1 MQNKK
6 NLFIDAMSQSLV
18 QSMQKDKNVIIL
30 GEGVTDVKG
39 IFNTTNL
46 ALKKFGP
53 KRVVETPVSENAL
66 TGIQLGM
73 SLLGKK
79 PILMHARVDFSLLGF
94 DQLINN
100 ASKWHYMFGGKM
112 NIPIVIR
119 LIIGRGWGQGP
130 QHSQS
135 LESVFSHFPGL
146 KVVVPST
153 AADCKGLMTASIFDK
168 NPVVFIEHRWLH
180 YYSSNFKKKFYKI
193 NLNQSIDIKKKGKDL
208 TLLSSSIMLI
218 ESLKSA
224 KILQKFGI
232 DIEVLDLRVLRP
244 LKLEKLYSSLKK
256 TKKFIFIDN
265 GWKSFG
271 VGSEI
276 FANVLEKN
284 IKLTNIPKRLAC
296 KNYPTPSSPHLN
308 SDYYVTIKDICNEV
322 CNSLSINKKTKSKIL
337 KECESI
343 MSRVP
348 HDLPDLNF
356 KGPF

>member
-1 MQNKK
+1 MPNKN
-6 NLFIDAMSQSLV
+6 NLFTDAMSDAFV
-18 QSMQKDKNVIIL
+18 QSMQKDKNVLIM
-30 GEGVTDVKG
+30 GEGVTDPKA
-39 IFNTTNL
+39 IFNTTRE

-53 KRVVETPVSENAL
+53 QRVIETPVSENAM
-66 TGIQLGM
+66 TGIQIGM

-79 PILMHARVDFSLLGF
+79 AIFIHARVDFSLLAF

-100 ASKWHYMFGGKM
+100 ASKWHFMYGGTM

-153 AADCKGLMTASIFDK
+153 AHDCKGLMISSIFDK

-180 YYSSNFKKKFYKI
+180 NYSSNYSKKFYKI
-193 NLNQSIDIKKKGKDL
+193 SLNDSIGLKKKGKDL
-208 TLLSSSIMLI
+208 TILSSSIMLI
-218 ESLKSA
+218 ESLKA
-224 KILQKFGI
+224 EKILKKFGI
-232 DIEVLDLRVLRP
+232 SLEILDLRVLRP
-244 LKLEKLYSSLKK
+244 LNLKK
-256 TKKFIFIDN
+256 LFTSLNKTKNLLFVDN
-265 GWKSFG
+265 GWKCFG

-276 FANVLEKN
+276 FANILEKKIN
-284 IKLTNIPKRLAC
+284 LKNAPVRLAC
-296 KNYPTPSSPHLN
+296 KDFPTPSSHYLN
-308 SDYYVTIKDICNEV
+308 KDYYVTVKDICVEA
-322 CNSLSINKKTKSKIL
+322 CKIL
-337 KECESI
+337 SVKKSTKKKIIIECDKLLLK
-343 MSRVP
+343 VP

>member
-6 NLFIDAMSQSLV
+6 NLFVDAMSEALV
-18 QSMQKDKNVIIL
+18 QSMKKDKDVIIM

-39 IFNTTNL
+39 IFNTTSL
-46 ALKKFGP
+46 ALKKFGT
-53 KRVVETPVSENAL
+53 KRVIETPVSENAL

-112 NIPIVIR
+112 NVPIVIR

-180 YYSSNFKKKFYKI
+180 YYSSNYSKKFYKI
-193 NLNQSIDIKKKGKDL
+193 NLSESIDVKKKGRDL

-218 ESLKSA
+218 ETLKAA
-224 KILQKFGI
+224 KILKKYGI
-232 DIEVLDLRVLRP
+232 DVEVLDLRVLRP
-244 LKLEKLYSSLKK
+244 LKLNKLFTSLKK
-256 TKKFIFIDN
+256 TKKFIFVDN

-276 FANVLEKN
+276 FANILEKN
-284 IKLTNIPKRLAC
+284 IKLINHPKRLAC

-308 SDYYVTIKDICNEV
+308 SDYYVSLKDICNEV
-322 CNSLSINKKTKSKIL
+322 CISLKISKKTKEKIL
-337 KECESI
+337 MECEFI
-343 MSRVP
+343 MSKVP

>member
-6 NLFIDAMSQSLV
+6 NLFIDAISDAFV

-39 IFNTTNL
+39 IFNTTKA

-53 KRVVETPVSENAL
+53 KRVIETPVSENAL

-79 PILMHARVDFSLLGF
+79 PILMHARVDFSLLAF

-100 ASKWHYMFGGKM
+100 ASKWHYMFGGTM
-112 NIPIVIR
+112 NVPIVIR

-153 AADCKGLMTASIFDK
+153 ASDCKGLMTASIFDK

-180 YYSSNFKKKFYKI
+180 YYSSNYNKKFYKI
-193 NLNQSIDIKKKGKDL
+193 SLNDSIGIKKKGKDL
-208 TLLSSSIMLI
+208 TILSSSIMLI

-224 KILQKFGI
+224 KILKKFGI
-232 DIEVLDLRVLRP
+232 EIEVLDLRVLRP
-244 LKLEKLYSSLKK
+244 LKLKKLFTSLKK
-256 TKKFIFIDN
+256 TKKFIFVDN
-265 GWKSFG
+265 SWKSFG

-276 FANVLEKN
+276 FANILEN
-284 IKLTNIPKRLAC
+284 NVKLNSVPVRLTC
-296 KNYPTPSSPHLN
+296 KNYPTPSSHYLN
-308 SDYYVTIKDICNEV
+308 KDYYITIKDICIQV
-322 CNSLSINKKTKSKIL
+322 CKSLSIDQSLRKKIL
-337 KECESI
+337 NECENV
-343 MSRVP
+343 MSKVP
-348 HDLPDLNF
+348 HDLPNLNF
-356 KGPF
+356 RGPF

>member
-1 MQNKK
+1 MQNRK
-6 NLFIDAMSQSLV
+6 NSFIDAMSEAFV
-18 QSMQKDKNVIIL
+18 QSMQKDKNVVIL

-39 IFNTTNL
+39 IFSSTNA
-46 ALKKFGP
+46 ALKKFGRE
-53 KRVVETPVSENAL
+53 RVIETPVSENAL
-66 TGIQLGM
+66 TGIQVGM

-112 NIPIVIR
+112 NVPIVIR

-146 KVVVPST
+146 KIVVPST
-153 AADCKGLMTASIFDK
+153 AKDCKGLMIASIFDK

-180 YYSSNFKKKFYKI
+180 YYSSNYKKNFYKI
-193 NLNQSIDIKKKGKDL
+193 DLNNSIDLKKRGKDL
-208 TLLSSSIMLI
+208 TILSSSIMLI

-224 KILQKFGI
+224 KILKKYGI

-244 LKLEKLYSSLKK
+244 LKLDKLFSSLKK
-256 TKKFIFIDN
+256 TKKFIFVDN
-265 GWKSFG
+265 GWKTFG

-276 FANVLEKN
+276 FASILEKKIILKN
-284 IKLTNIPKRLAC
+284 NPKRLAC
-296 KNYPTPSSPHLN
+296 KDYPTPSSHHLN
-308 SDYYVTIKDICNEV
+308 KSYYVTIKDICEEV
-322 CNSLSINKKTKSKIL
+322 CESLSVKKNIKYKIL
-337 KECESI
+337 NECEEI
-343 MSRVP
+343 MSKVP

>member
-6 NLFIDAMSQSLV
+6 NLFVNAMSDALV

-30 GEGVTDVKG
+30 GEGVTDIKG
-39 IFNTTNL
+39 IFNTTNE

-53 KRVVETPVSENAL
+53 TRVIETPVSENAL
-66 TGIQLGM
+66 TGIQIGM

-100 ASKWHYMFGGKM
+100 ASKWHYMFGGTTKV
-112 NIPIVIR
+112 PIVIR

-153 AADCKGLMTASIFDK
+153 AADCKGLMAASIFDK

-180 YYSSNFKKKFYKI
+180 YYSSNYDKKFYKTS
-193 NLNQSIDIKKKGKDL
+193 LTESIDVKKKGKDL
-208 TLLSSSIMLI
+208 TILSSSFMLI
-218 ESLKSA
+218 ESLKAA
-224 KILQKFGI
+224 KILKKYNI
-232 DIEVLDLRVLRP
+232 EIEVLDLRVLRP
-244 LKLEKLYSSLKK
+244 LNLKKLFTSLKK
-256 TKKFIFIDN
+256 TKKFIFVDN
-265 GWKSFG
+265 GWKNFG

-276 FANVLEKN
+276 FANILERN
-284 IKLTNIPKRLAC
+284 IRLNSVPVRLAC
-296 KNYPTPSSPHLN
+296 KNYPAPSSHYLN
-308 SDYYVTIKDICNEV
+308 KDYYVTIRDICEEV
-322 CNSLSINKKTKSKIL
+322 CKNLSVNLNVRKKIL
-337 KECESI
+337 NKCESV
-343 MSRVP
+343 MSKVP
-348 HDLPDLNF
+348 HDLPDLSF
-356 KGPF
+356 RGPF

>member
-6 NLFIDAMSQSLV
+6 NLFTDAMSEALV
-18 QSMQKDKNVIIL
+18 QSMQKDKNVVIL

-53 KRVVETPVSENAL
+53 NRVIETPVSENAV

-94 DQLINN
+94 DQLLNN
-100 ASKWHYMFGGKM
+100 AAKWHYMFGGTM
-112 NIPIVIR
+112 NVPIVIR

-153 AADCKGLMTASIFDK
+153 ASDCKGLMAASIFDK
-168 NPVVFIEHRWLH
+168 NPVVFIEHRWLY
-180 YYSSNFKKKFYKI
+180 YYSSNYKKNLYKI
-193 NLNQSIDIKKKGKDL
+193 NLNESIDVKKKGKDL
-208 TLLSSSIMLI
+208 TILSSSIMLI

-224 KILQKFGI
+224 KILKKYGI

-244 LKLEKLYSSLKK
+244 LNLNKLYSSLRK
-256 TKKFIFIDN
+256 TKKFIFVDN
-265 GWKSFG
+265 GWKTFG
-271 VGSEI
+271 VGAEI
-276 FANVLEKN
+276 FANILEKN
-284 IKLTNIPKRLAC
+284 IKLKNVPSRLAC
-296 KNYPTPSSPHLN
+296 KNYPTPSSPHL
-308 SDYYVTIKDICNEV
+308 SRDYYVTIKDICDEV
-322 CNSLSINKKTKSKIL
+322 CKCLAIKKDIKYKIQ
-337 KECESI
+337 KECEDI
-343 MSRVP
+343 MSKVP
-348 HDLPDLNF
+348 HDLPNLNF

>member
-1 MQNKK
+1 MQNRK
-6 NLFIDAMSQSLV
+6 NSFIDAMSEALV
-18 QSMQKDKNVIIL
+18 QSMKKDKNVVIL

-39 IFNTTNL
+39 IFSSTNA
-46 ALKKFGP
+46 ALKKFGHQ
-53 KRVVETPVSENAL
+53 RVIETPTSENAL

-73 SLLGKK
+73 SLVGKK

-100 ASKWHYMFGGKM
+100 ASKWHYMFGGQM
-112 NIPIVIR
+112 NVPIVIR

-146 KVVVPST
+146 KIVVPST
-153 AADCKGLMTASIFDK
+153 AKDCKGLMAASIFDK

-180 YYSSNFKKKFYKI
+180 YYSSNFKKNFYKI
-193 NLNQSIDIKKKGKDL
+193 DLNNSVDVKKRGKDL
-208 TLLSSSIMLI
+208 TILSSSIMLI

-224 KILQKFGI
+224 KILKKYGI

-244 LKLEKLYSSLKK
+244 LKLDKLYSSLKK
-256 TKKFIFIDN
+256 TKKFIFVDN
-265 GWKSFG
+265 GWKTFG

-276 FANVLEKN
+276 FASILEKKITLKN
-284 IKLTNIPKRLAC
+284 TPLRLAS
-296 KNYPTPSSPHLN
+296 KDYPTPSSPHL
-308 SDYYVTIKDICNEV
+308 SKSYYITIRDICEEV
-322 CNSLSINKKTKSKIL
+322 CKCLSVKKNKKLKIL
-337 KECESI
+337 RECEEI
-343 MSRVP
+343 MSKVP

>member
-1 MQNKK
+1 MPNRK
-6 NLFIDAMSQSLV
+6 NSFIDAMRESLV
-18 QSMQKDKNVIIL
+18 QSMEKDKNVVIL

-39 IFNTTNL
+39 IFNSTNA
-46 ALKKFGP
+46 ALKKFGHQ
-53 KRVVETPVSENAL
+53 RVIETPVSENAL

-73 SLLGKK
+73 SLMGKK

-112 NIPIVIR
+112 NAPMVIR

-146 KVVVPST
+146 KIVVPST
-153 AADCKGLMTASIFDK
+153 AKDCKGLMAASIFDK

-180 YYSSNFKKKFYKI
+180 YYSSNFSKKFYKI
-193 NLNQSIDIKKKGKDL
+193 DLNNSIDVKKRGRDL
-208 TLLSSSIMLI
+208 TILSSSIMLI
-218 ESLKSA
+218 ESLKAA
-224 KILQKFGI
+224 KILKKYNI

-244 LKLEKLYSSLKK
+244 LKLDKLYSSLKK
-256 TKKFIFIDN
+256 TKKFIFVDN
-265 GWKSFG
+265 GWKTFG

-276 FANVLEKN
+276 FANILEKN
-284 IKLTNIPKRLAC
+284 ILLKNIPKRLAC
-296 KNYPTPSSPHLN
+296 KDYPTPSSPHLN
-308 SDYYVTIKDICNEV
+308 RSYYVTIKDICDEV
-322 CNSLSINKKTKSKIL
+322 CKCLSVKKNIKSKIL
-337 KECESI
+337 KECEHI
-343 MSRVP
+343 MSKVP